1 MCDVTYDCP
10 LTQVMV
16 RLTRLCSG
24 SEDDLGDLKIL
35 TAGPMPELFADLGS
49 RFLGIESNFFKTL
62 AAVLKNLES
71 FKLPRSSLSPPPSLL
86 TDSEKC

>member
-1 MCDVTYDCP
+1 MP
-10 LTQVMV
+10 PNQVMV

-35 TAGPMPELFADLGS
+35 TAGPMTEVFPDLGS

-71 FKLPRSSLSPPPSLL
+71 FKLPKSSLSPPPSLL